1 MLWLEVQ
8 KYFLDLAR
16 IDLGSPRMLPKRS
29 SNKLINCAALKKLT
43 CCLLRHFSSCDLV
56 AFWELGDKVTWSS
69 FLDGK
74 AIKLQSKARGVFWHH
89 GNVDQE
95 SYCSFSVDMPRR
107 SLEKKVSQ
115 CWQRR
120 NCGSHRQGS
129 FFRSSSSIYQEKN
142 LLKSSTLFMLS
153 SAAVEVRCVQGHLCI
168 LLKQSIEGINVIN
181 KNELY
186 NRLKEW
192 LCRQGAIKALSP
204 WTMLWEY
211 IVWRI

>member
-1 MLWLEVQ
+1 MIFFSWWKSNQTSVKSEGR
-8 KYFLDLAR
+8 FLTSWKR
-16 IDLGSPRMLPKRS
+16 GSG
-29 SNKLINCAALKKLT
+29 
-43 CCLLRHFSSCDLV
+43 
-56 AFWELGDKVTWSS
+56 ELQ
-69 FLDGK
+69 
-74 AIKLQSKARGVFWHH
+74 LQLCF
-89 GNVDQE
+89 
-95 SYCSFSVDMPRR
+95 FSVDMPRR

-181 KNELY
+181 IKNELC
-186 NRLKEW
+186 NRLKKW
-192 LCRQGAIKALSP
+192 LCRQGAIKALSLCELCCEN
-204 WTMLWEY
+204 T
-211 IVWRI
+211 